1 MLRKLLTALLP
12 ADAGLQEKLFFVLN
26 YSIPVFMGIYI
37 FANPL
42 PLASI
47 NEICFYISCAAL
59 LTLLIFRKTDFTLRT
74 PLTMP
79 FALFALWAILGLF
92 FTLDLRNSL
101 HDLRGHLLE
110 YLIVFYL
117 LVNFF
122 KTRKR
127 LEILSLIFIAGA
139 TVFAVG
145 GVITYYLIE
154 GHPFTDRMG
163 YTFKEMHTAWIG
175 YITISA
181 SILAVLHF
189 HRYPSWLYKSLFGAC
204 FVINVA
210 VTFLTQTR
218 SSLIGLAAALV
229 ILCFANKKNLILFL
243 VVALLLV
250 FVPGMKSRID
260 ERGFTKDIR
269 SKMYRLT
276 VEVIKDYPIAGI
288 GFGMEIYG
296 NPQLI
301 PLDQYNLQLP
311 PEHRQRKTLV
321 ASPHSTFLDI
331 AVRTG
336 LVGLML
342 FMYILLSAVWMLWK
356 IFIRDSDDDLR
367 SWAIY
372 LFAGFTSFVLAS
384 IFADAMYG
392 PRVVVFYTTLAMI
405 TILWNLAFQSRQT
418 ENVGQRGCKKRAIN
432 HV

>member
-1 MLRKLLTALLP
+1 MLKKLLTALP
-12 ADAGLQEKLFFVLN
+12 PGDKGIQEKFFIALNLF
-26 YSIPVFMGIYI
+26 IPILMGIYI

-42 PLASI
+42 PVASI
-47 NEICFYISCAAL
+47 NEICFYLSCAAL
-59 LTLLIFRKTDFTLRT
+59 ITLLVFRKTDFTLRT
-74 PLTMP
+74 PLTLP
-79 FALFALWAILGLF
+79 FALFFVWAVLGLF

-122 KTRKR
+122 KTRKK

-145 GVITYYLIE
+145 GAIVYYMIE

-163 YTFKEMHTAWIG
+163 FTFKEMHTAWIG
-175 YITISA
+175 YITIFA
-181 SILAVLHF
+181 AILAVFHF

-204 FVINVA
+204 FLINVA

-218 SSLIGLAAALV
+218 SSLIGLAVALV
-229 ILCFANKKNLILFL
+229 ILCLANKKNLILFL

-260 ERGFTKDIR
+260 KRGFTKDIR

-276 VEVIKDYPIAGI
+276 LEVIKDHPITGI

-296 NPQLI
+296 NPQLV
-301 PLDQYNLQLP
+301 PLDRYNLQLP
-311 PEHRQRKTLV
+311 PEHRQLNTIV
-321 ASPHSTFLDI
+321 ASPHSSFLDI

-342 FMYILLSAVWMLWK
+342 FMYILLSAGWMLWK
-356 IFIRDSDDDLR
+356 IFCRNRDDDLR
-367 SWAIY
+367 SWVIY
-372 LFAGFTSFVLAS
+372 LFAGFTSFILSS

-418 ENVGQRGCKKRAIN
+418 VSPI
-432 HV
+432 

>member
-1 MLRKLLTALLP
+1 MLRKLLTSLLP
-12 ADAGLQEKLFFVLN
+12 ADTGFQEKLFFMLN

-79 FALFALWAILGLF
+79 FALFALWAVLGLF

-117 LVNFF
+117 LINFF

-127 LEILSLIFIAGA
+127 LEILSFIFIAGA
-139 TVFAVG
+139 TTFAIG
-145 GVITYYLIE
+145 GVIVYYMIE
-154 GHPFTDRMG
+154 GHAFTERMG
-163 YTFKEMHTAWIG
+163 YTFKEMHTGFICFV
-175 YITISA
+175 TIFA
-181 SILAVLHF
+181 AILAVFHF
-189 HRYPSWLYKSLFGAC
+189 HHYPSWLYKSLFGAC

-296 NPQLI
+296 NPKLV

-311 PEHRQRKTLV
+311 PEYRQRNTVV

-356 IFIRDSDDDLR
+356 TFKLDRENDWR

-372 LFAGFTSFVLAS
+372 LLAGLTSFVLLSA
-384 IFADAMYG
+384 FADAMYG
-392 PRVVVFYTTLAMI
+392 PKAIVFYTILAMI
-405 TILWNLAFQSRQT
+405 TILWNLVRPNQA
-418 ENVGQRGCKKRAIN
+418 NP
-432 HV
+432 